1 MASAIPASIRP
12 RAERLM
18 SRRFLYRRLG
28 FAVIVV
34 LVLAFLAATA
44 PRGWAQGRPELKRP
58 EPDVPQERPAEAK
71 KKPIKGPRAVALLQ
85 LTNGGKATLI
95 PIAILVDGKFYDA
108 SEYKADPVPMAL
120 DSGTVYEAEESGD
133 SLGLFTVSGALH
145 SKTAGAAQQWVG
157 AGSYLLNGS
166 VPANARHKAE
176 NVPVGLNSGDND
188 APPRLTRG
196 KSSQPAASASP
207 SSGSASGAPA
217 STAPSSTTSAGTGSS
232 EKPAAT
238 SASPPTAPAS
248 GSSGNG
254 ASAGQAPGVP
264 PASDKPADQSTKQQ
278 APAGTASTAGQ
289 TSPGQSSP
297 GQSSPAQTSSGQ
309 ASQGQAAQSQTGDY
323 YRPTL
328 RRGKPTQE
336 APPDD
341 DEQAA
346 PKTVKPDSPASAAAA
361 GPGPVQLLPAISDA
375 GGPEPKSYKFFWKT
389 GEEEEQRNRM
399 LALAGVEVQAYVNA
413 LARNQIP
420 ANPPAKA
427 APARHKAPAKPIQ
440 PVLENVQFHA
450 FDVWANNQIVMIL
463 TAEAHFPPAPG
474 ATAPA
479 EQGATAPAE
488 QYSITLV
495 TRTDIYGDLRKLY
508 SGVTD
513 KFHLDVTPRLELIDA
528 VDADGDG
535 RGELLFRET
544 TDAGKG
550 YVIYRAGADKLF
562 KMFDSLGPE

>member
-1 MASAIPASIRP
+1 
-12 RAERLM
+12 M
-18 SRRFLYRRLG
+18 SRSFLYRRLG

-34 LVLAFLAATA
+34 LAFFAVTVL
-44 PRGWAQGRPELKRP
+44 RGSAQGRPELKRP
-58 EPDVPQERPAEAK
+58 EPDVPQEKPPEAK
-71 KKPIKGPRAVALLQ
+71 KKPVKGPRAVALLQ
-85 LTNGGKATLI
+85 LSSGGKATLI

-120 DSGTVYEAEESGD
+120 DSGTVYEAEDSGD

-145 SKTAGAAQQWVG
+145 SKTAGAAQPWVG
-157 AGSYLLNGS
+157 AGSYMLNGTE
-166 VPANARHKAE
+166 PANAPHKAE
-176 NVPVGLNSGDND
+176 NVPLGLNSGDSD

-196 KSSQPAASASP
+196 KSSA
-207 SSGSASGAPA
+207 
-217 STAPSSTTSAGTGSS
+217 
-232 EKPAAT
+232 PAAT
-238 SASPPTAPAS
+238 AQPAS
-248 GSSGNG
+248 GSSGSG
-254 ASAGQAPGVP
+254 ASAGQTAGVP
-264 PASDKPADQSTKQQ
+264 PASDKPADQSAKSPAS
-278 APAGTASTAGQ
+278 AP

-297 GQSSPAQTSSGQ
+297 GQTSSGQTTSGSQAQ
-309 ASQGQAAQSQTGDY
+309 ASQGQAAQNPTDY

-328 RRGKPTQE
+328 RRGKPTLGP
-336 APPDD
+336 PPD
-341 DEQAA
+341 EEEAA
-346 PKTVKPDSPASAAAA
+346 PKAGKPESPASAAAVA
-361 GPGPVQLLPAISDA
+361 VPVKLVPAISDA

-389 GEEEEQRNRM
+389 GEEDERRNQM
-399 LALAGVEVQAYVNA
+399 LALAGAEIQAYVKA

-440 PVLENVQFHA
+440 PVLENVQFRA
-450 FDVWANNQIVMIL
+450 FDVWTNNQIVMIL

-474 ATAPA
+474 ATA
-479 EQGATAPAE
+479 APE

-513 KFHLDVTPRLELIDA
+513 KFHLDVTPRMELIDV

-535 RGELLFRET
+535 RGDLLFRET

-562 KMFDSLGPE
+562 KMFDSLGQ